1 MNIVKLSLFSLQI
14 MFVVPLFCLATEPQP
29 QCDNEI
35 LGNPQELIFE
45 IDGVNTII
53 NDPCLEQDQTEID
66 DEQIIDEF
74 HEEDDEDA
82 EQEDGEVDLGDE
94 DIALIDYE
102 EQEELLVSPAD
113 VLPLQQQS
121 DTPTV
126 VQLAEQ
132 QEVVNLPVMP
142 GESEE
147 QPTIEQEKSV
157 CDSCVLEQEMVVANE
172 ADSRSYDLMD
182 YIHMLLAK
190 VKALLFH
197 N

>member
-14 MFVVPLFCLATEPQP
+14 MLVVPALCCAAESQS

-53 NDPCLEQDQTEID
+53 NDPCLEQDQPEMD
-66 DEQIIDEF
+66 YEQAVDEF

-82 EQEDGEVDLGDE
+82 EQEDDEVDLGDE

-126 VQLAEQ
+126 VQLTEQ
-132 QEVVNLPVMP
+132 QEVVNLPV
-142 GESEE
+142 ESEE

-157 CDSCVLEQEMVVANE
+157 SDSCVLEQEMVVANE

-197 N
+197 D